1 MSVALQCH
9 PEITYYLDPSPFGP
23 SHHLSLN
30 STTENV
36 AVFIWEQLAEALGD
50 KRGLLY
56 EVCVHETDSNTF
68 LYRGE

>member
-1 MSVALQCH
+1 MVILKLH
-9 PEITYYLDPSPFGP
+9 YLLLWSLPLCPP
-23 SHHLSLN
+23 PPPHLSLN

>member
-1 MSVALQCH
+1 M
-9 PEITYYLDPSPFGP
+9 
-23 SHHLSLN
+23 
-30 STTENV
+30 